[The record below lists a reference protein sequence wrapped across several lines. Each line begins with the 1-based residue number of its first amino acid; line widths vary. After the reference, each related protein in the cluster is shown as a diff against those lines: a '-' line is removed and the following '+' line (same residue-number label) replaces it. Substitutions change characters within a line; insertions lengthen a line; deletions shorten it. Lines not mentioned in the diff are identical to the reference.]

1 MALIVHLLSNHI
13 YILTSITLYRKYNIR
28 THNIQRNNTTYV
40 EIVQNFFETTPFPN
54 NRRD

>member
-13 YILTSITLYRKYNIR
+13 HILTSTTLYRKYNIR